1 MDLKE
6 ITNEYER
13 KEITKFLNN
22 KPLVNVI
29 KRLFLE
35 PIYMG
40 TLEPGADPEPRKN
53 FVCQML
59 YTEDMGTEYA
69 IENERI
75 GQKVRASVEAIRLL
89 EMGFAKLDAM
99 KEVEKPKEAEE
110 VSGR

>member
-40 TLEPGADPEPRKN
+40 TLEPGVDPEPRKN